1 MGSRAVSRLGLA
13 AATGLAFGLSA
24 FAAPSSKDRPAPA
37 DEARVLMAAG
47 KYDEAALKWEEA
59 LGAGASNRELRR
71 GLPSLGHCYE
81 QERNYQKALTVY
93 QRALRFDEKD
103 VDRLLD
109 LARVYQRVELDAE
122 AVELYKR
129 VLALDKDRHDA
140 RLALAQLYL
149 KTGRWSDA
157 RREGELYA
165 KWEPRDLSVQRLLAE
180 VDEAEGD
187 PVSGA
192 RRRERIL
199 AREPS
204 PDGFYDLGRLWARA
218 GRWDEADAAFAR
230 AEELGLRT
238 GAVYLHRGAARWL
251 KGDLAGAR
259 AFWKKALD
267 LNSGTGAAHF
277 FLALADREAGNAVE
291 TAAELRQAS
300 AAAQSD
306 FLKGLIKDFPPANK

>member
-1 MGSRAVSRLGLA
+1 
-13 AATGLAFGLSA
+13 
-24 FAAPSSKDRPAPA
+24 
-37 DEARVLMAAG
+37 MAAG
-47 KYDEAALKWEEA
+47 KYDEAALRWEEA

-71 GLPSLGHCYE
+71 GLPSLGRCYE
-81 QERNYQKALTVY
+81 QARNYQKALTAY
-93 QRALRFDEKD
+93 QQALRFNEKD

-109 LARVYQRVELDAE
+109 LARVYQRVELDSE

-129 VLALDKDRHDA
+129 VLSLDKDRHDA
-140 RLALAQLYL
+140 RLALARLYL

-165 KWEPRDLSVQRLLAE
+165 KWEPRDLSGQLLLAQ

-192 RRRERIL
+192 KRREQVL

-204 PDGFYDLGRLWARA
+204 PDGYYDLGRLWARA
-218 GRWDEADAAFAR
+218 GRWDEAEAAFGR
-230 AEELGLRT
+230 AEDLGLRT

-251 KGDLAGAR
+251 KGDLPGAR

-267 LNSGTGAAHF
+267 QNSGTGAAHF
-277 FLALADREAGNAVE
+277 FLALDAREAGNASE
-291 TAAELRQAS
+291 TAAELRRAA

-306 FLKGLIKDFPPANK
+306 FLKSLIKDFPPARQ